1 MRPPGLF
8 VPVALVVLVGS
19 AVAGVSVGLM
29 AVLGLG
35 GNAANAPA
43 KQAGRKAAVVR
54 MLIARAERVR
64 R

>member
-1 MRPPGLF
+1 VRPPGLF
-8 VPVALVVLVGS
+8 VPIALVVLVGS

-35 GNAANAPA
+35 GDAASAPA
-43 KQAGRKAAVVR
+43 KHAARRTAVVR
-54 MLIARAERVR
+54 MLFAKAERAR

>member
-29 AVLGLG
+29 AVLGL
-35 GNAANAPA
+35 ANASA

-54 MLIARAERVR
+54 MLIARVERAR

>member
-8 VPVALVVLVGS
+8 VPIALVVLVGS
-19 AVAGVSVGLM
+19 AVAGASVGLM

-35 GNAANAPA
+35 GDAANASA
-43 KQAGRKAAVVR
+43 KQAGRKTAVVR
-54 MLIARAERVR
+54 VLFARVEKAR